1 MSLKNL
7 FLQDKEKTGSKK
19 EEEFSFGTAA
29 EFKPD
34 MAVKKILEVDDLSKL
49 AHSNVSPFMLLWSV
63 FYCERIKQNNIWGYQ
78 YYSFLFLTNNGKFW
92 IQCLKFSTKRF
103 LDIVDI
109 IDLK

>member
-1 MSLKNL
+1 MFLKNL

-63 FYCERIKQNNIWGYQ
+63 F
-78 YYSFLFLTNNGKFW
+78 
-92 IQCLKFSTKRF
+92 
-103 LDIVDI
+103 
-109 IDLK
+109 